1 MGGDHGC
8 AVVVE
13 GVRRAL
19 EADPNISTLFLV
31 GDQKEIECRAGRDQL
46 P

>member
-19 EADPNISTLFLV
+19 EADSKISTLFLV
-31 GDQKEIECRAGRDQL
+31 GDQTEIDSALGATG
-46 P
+46 